1 MEIYKIISRTII
13 AIKAGNQNTKEFS
26 QNTAK
31 ESYQDRI
38 GTLVVNEK
46 IIKKK
51 TGIQTSINDYAKD
64 IDNGLLLI

>member
-1 MEIYKIISRTII
+1 MEIYKIISLAII
-13 AIKAGNQNTKEFS
+13 AITAGNQNTKEFS

-31 ESYQDRI
+31 EYYQDRI